1 MLIASLFMRLLHLFW
16 ELYSQNFRPLQCFS
30 LLYQTKILFYIDQK
44 MDHLLFHYSSIFFT
58 FGSPCSSVLFYFCPT
73 LYESF
78 ILFHFLFPLILI
90 MYWFALHIVVHIL
103 PIFLHILNLFIH
115 INATHSFYF
124 SLYLSIQYFAFWTAF
139 TMCTVFACNTVCCLP
154 WCVLFCCEQLLSI
167 ILWAC
172 THQQL
177 CSF

>member
-1 MLIASLFMRLLHLFW
+1 MRLIPLFW

-30 LLYQTKILFYIDQK
+30 LLHQTKILFSLHWPKDGPPCIS
-44 MDHLLFHYSSIFFT
+44 LFYYFT
-58 FGSPCSSVLFYFCPT
+58 FGSPCSSLLFYFCPT

-90 MYWFALHIVVHIL
+90 MYWLALHIVVHIL
-103 PIFLHILNLFIH
+103 PSFLHILNLFIH

-139 TMCTVFACNTVCCLP
+139 TMCTVFTCNTVCCLP
-154 WCVLFCCEQLLSI
+154 WCVLFCCEQLLGI